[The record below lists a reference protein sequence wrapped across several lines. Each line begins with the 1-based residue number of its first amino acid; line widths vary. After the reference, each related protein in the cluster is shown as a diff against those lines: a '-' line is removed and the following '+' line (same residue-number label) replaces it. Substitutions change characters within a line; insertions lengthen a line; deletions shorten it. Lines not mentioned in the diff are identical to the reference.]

1 MGVKFFMYLS
11 TDHPFSLMDLSNA
24 ITMRFLPDFLLVNS
38 ARMSVGCSEVNV
50 RFNVTARH
58 KNTQHEKRNSPENE
72 R

>member
-11 TDHPFSLMDLSNA
+11 TDHSFSLMDLSNV
-24 ITMRFLPDFLLVNS
+24 ITVKFLLVNS